1 MTGIV
6 ESLILIF
13 TAAAL
18 LAALA
23 LYTRQPLLV
32 AYIAVGCLVGPNV
45 LGWVPDAAL
54 LGEIAEIGIIVLL
67 FLVGLDLE
75 PGKLL
80 RLFRKG
86 LITALAS
93 SLLFF
98 LMGFGVMR
106 AFGFTQPESIVTG
119 LALTFSSTIVGIKL
133 LPTTVLHHRHIGE
146 VVVALL
152 LLQDLLAIAA
162 LIYLNG
168 HAAGADGALLRFG
181 ALLVSLPAL
190 ILAAFAGVR
199 MLIMPVLRRFDG
211 FPEFTF
217 LLALGWCLGIA
228 WLAEWCGM
236 SFEIGAFIAG
246 VSLATSPIAQVIA
259 LNLQPLRD
267 FFLVLFFV
275 AVGADIDFGLLG
287 SVLLPTLVLAIAIVA
302 LKPPVF
308 AYLLQAQGEERA
320 TAWETGFRLGQ
331 ASEFSLLVAFV
342 ATAQG
347 LLGAAAAHVILG
359 ATVLTLV
366 LSTYAVIFRYPSPIA
381 PNPKLRRD

>member
-32 AYIAVGCLVGPNV
+32 AYIAVGCLVGPNM
-45 LGWVPDAAL
+45 LAWVPDAAL

-75 PGKLL
+75 PDKLL

-93 SLLFF
+93 SVLFF
-98 LMGFGVMR
+98 LIGFGVMR
-106 AFGFTQPESIVTG
+106 AFGFTPSESVVTG

-168 HAAGADGALLRFG
+168 SARGPEDTLQSLGALVL
-181 ALLVSLPAL
+181 ALPAL

-199 MLIMPVLRRFDG
+199 WLIMPVLRRFDT

-228 WLAEWCGM
+228 WLAHACGM

-275 AVGADIDFGLLG
+275 AVGADIDFGLLS
-287 SVLLPTLVLAIAIVA
+287 SVLLPTLVLALLVVL
-302 LKPPVF
+302 LKPPIF
-308 AYLLQAQGEERA
+308 ALLLHAQGEDRA

-347 LLGAAAAHVILG
+347 LLGAAAAHVILA
-359 ATVLTLV
+359 ATVMTLI

>member
-6 ESLILIF
+6 ESLVLIF

-75 PGKLL
+75 PGKLV

-98 LMGFGVMR
+98 LIGFGVMR
-106 AFGFTQPESIVTG
+106 AFGFTQPESVITG
-119 LALTFSSTIVGIKL
+119 LALSFSSTIVGIKL

-152 LLQDLLAIAA
+152 LLQDLLAIAV

-168 HAAGADGALLRFG
+168 YAGGTEAALFRFG
-181 ALLVSLPAL
+181 ALLLSLPAL

-199 MLIMPVLRRFDG
+199 LLIMPVLRRFDG

-217 LLALGWCLGIA
+217 LLALGWCLGFA
-228 WLAEWCGM
+228 WLAEWGEM

-275 AVGADIDFGLLG
+275 AVGADIDFRLLG
-287 SVLLPTLVLAIAIVA
+287 SVLLPTLVLAFLIVA
-302 LKPPVF
+302 LKPPIF
-308 AYLLQAQGEERA
+308 AYLLQAQGEDRA

-359 ATVLTLV
+359 ATVLTLI